1 MYLFCTMAYSIID
14 LMVCLINLREK
25 GEGFMRTWSRG
36 KKIMLLVLIVLISV
50 IVILY
55 NLFNGNFIGRAITKS
70 RITKYIEKTYPNKDF
85 EVYDVFFDFK
95 FGRYSAKVQSKEE
108 GLDFCIEDWKNG
120 RVYDEYKESSYLE
133 DLDLERRFSKT
144 VSEELERELKDILS
158 LDINNPKGD
167 FLFVDIIV
175 KQGKYR
181 DRTIK
186 YNKDMDDFMSIEISV
201 KDKEKAILVAK
212 RMKEI
217 LREKNYN
224 GLKVFSVNYFEN
236 DIPYFI
242 ALESEDLNSNKSVEE
257 FLKKG
262 IVTFHRDTGLVRYES
277 EVSSKK
283 EEIEIYEKD
292 LKE

>member
-1 MYLFCTMAYSIID
+1 
-14 LMVCLINLREK
+14 
-25 GEGFMRTWSRG
+25 MRTWSRG
-36 KKIMLLVLIVLISV
+36 KKIMLLVLVVLISV
-50 IVILY
+50 IAILY
-55 NLFNGNFIGRAITKS
+55 NSFNGNFIGRAITKS

-95 FGRYSAKVQSKEE
+95 FGRYSARVQSKEE
-108 GLDFCIEDWKNG
+108 GLDFCIEDWKDG
-120 RVYDEYKESSYLE
+120 RVYDEYKESPYLE
-133 DLDLERRFSKT
+133 DLNLERRFSKT
-144 VSEELERELKDILS
+144 VSEELKDILN
-158 LDINNPKGD
+158 LDIDNPKSD

-181 DRTIK
+181 DRAIE
-186 YNKDMDDFMSIEISV
+186 YNKDMDDFMAIEISV

-242 ALESEDLNSNKSVEE
+242 ALEKKDLNSNKSVEE

-262 IVTFHRDTGLVRYES
+262 IVTFHRDTGLVEYES
-277 EVSSKK
+277 EVRSKK
-283 EEIEIYEKD
+283 GEIKIYEKD